1 MPIVIVSGSCVEEGI
16 LTVEVEV
23 IFFHL
28 SEN

>member
-1 MPIVIVSGSCVEEGI
+1 MPIVIVSGSCVKEGI

-23 IFFHL
+23 IFFQL